1 MYFDKL
7 LLIRALRED
16 RALLGV
22 QEYVMDAL
30 GKRYA
35 DSRPLDIRA
44 LTEEANKFTPA
55 IFILSTGAD
64 PTNAINELARK
75 MKKKVGSISMGQGQE
90 PAARKLLQQGMLVGS
105 WVLLQNC
112 HLGLKMM
119 RELETTI
126 IQKRATEP
134 EEVHDEFR
142 CWISAEPHPLFPIG
156 LLHMSIKV
164 TNEAPAGIRAGLNG
178 TYAWLTQ
185 DNLDAISGT
194 SNSLSHARPPPAL
207 HRAHASAHHGLPPSL
222 PN

>member
-1 MYFDKL
+1 M
-7 LLIRALRED
+7 R
-16 RALLGV
+16 
-22 QEYVMDAL
+22 
-30 GKRYA
+30 
-35 DSRPLDIRA
+35 
-44 LTEEANKFTPA
+44 
-55 IFILSTGAD
+55 STSS
-64 PTNAINELARK
+64 ARK
-75 MKKKVGSISMGQGQE
+75 MKKKVGSIPMDQGQE

-164 TNEAPAGIRAGLNG
+164 GPTRRRRASAPASTARTRGSPRTTWTRPRTPPGALLEPRTPAPRTPPRACKCSPRI
-178 TYAWLTQ
+178 T
-185 DNLDAISGT
+185 
-194 SNSLSHARPPPAL
+194 
-207 HRAHASAHHGLPPSL
+207 SL
-222 PN
+222 PLKLGKITHCTTRRRREGQPRRRE

>member
-1 MYFDKL
+1 
-7 LLIRALRED
+7 
-16 RALLGV
+16 
-22 QEYVMDAL
+22 MDAL

-126 IQKRATEP
+126 IWPGLRGDGARGDERRAAL
-134 EEVHDEFR
+134 DDR
-142 CWISAEPHPLFPIG
+142 
-156 LLHMSIKV
+156 LLHV
-164 TNEAPAGIRAGLNG
+164 RECLV
-178 TYAWLTQ
+178 
-185 DNLDAISGT
+185 
-194 SNSLSHARPPPAL
+194 RP
-207 HRAHASAHHGLPPSL
+207 
-222 PN
+222 

>member
-1 MYFDKL
+1 
-7 LLIRALRED
+7 
-16 RALLGV
+16 
-22 QEYVMDAL
+22 
-30 GKRYA
+30 
-35 DSRPLDIRA
+35 
-44 LTEEANKFTPA
+44 
-55 IFILSTGAD
+55 
-64 PTNAINELARK
+64 
-75 MKKKVGSISMGQGQE
+75 
-90 PAARKLLQQGMLVGS
+90 MLVGS

-194 SNSLSHARPPPAL
+194 SNATWRQDAL
-207 HRAHASAHHGLPPSL
+207 HTLLHAHCRPGVAAAARIYGFTRF
-222 PN
+222 

>member
-1 MYFDKL
+1 
-7 LLIRALRED
+7 
-16 RALLGV
+16 
-22 QEYVMDAL
+22 
-30 GKRYA
+30 
-35 DSRPLDIRA
+35 
-44 LTEEANKFTPA
+44 
-55 IFILSTGAD
+55 
-64 PTNAINELARK
+64 
-75 MKKKVGSISMGQGQE
+75 MKKKVGSIPMDQGQE

-134 EEVHDEFR
+134 EDLHDEFR

-164 TNEAPAGIRAGLNG
+164 TNEVPAGIRAGLNG

-194 SNSLSHARPPPAL
+194 SNATWRKDALRTLLHAHCRPGVAAAA
-207 HRAHASAHHGLPPSL
+207 RIYGFARF
-222 PN
+222 